1 MGFDIKNKRDI
12 NQSNSA
18 KTQQMREQESK
29 SREKKAR
36 SIDQDDT
43 TEELVLNTEICYFGK
58 YENQYI

>member
-1 MGFDIKNKRDI
+1 
-12 NQSNSA
+12 
-18 KTQQMREQESK
+18 MREQESK